1 MTLRPAGLC
10 GSRLRHPGRARIAV
24 LTAFA
29 GTRPAPPAPAAK

>member
-24 LTAFA
+24 LTAFS
-29 GTRPAPPAPAAK
+29 GTRSAPPPPAA

>member
-10 GSRLRHPGRARIAV
+10 GTRLRHPGRARIAV

-29 GTRPAPPAPAAK
+29 GARPVPAAPAAK